1 MPWSAKTALNTF
13 VRVDAERL
21 LAGGGGRG
29 SNALVETPPMDDER
43 AELEKCW
50 PVKTGNGAWTG
61 RGMGGRRDTL
71 FFFFFFGY
79 TLCRFFSLLFSF
91 RQREARV
98 SFPFLSSKRRVG
110 GRNNLTNGIFYSIPF
125 LFSFF

>member
-61 RGMGGRRDTL
+61 RGMRGRRDTL
-71 FFFFFFGY
+71 FFFFLDIRYVASFLFFFPFGKGKP
-79 TLCRFFSLLFSF
+79 
-91 RQREARV
+91 E
-98 SFPFLSSKRRVG
+98 FPFLSSRRRGEWVDEI
-110 GRNNLTNGIFYSIPF
+110 T
-125 LFSFF
+125 

>member
-21 LAGGGGRG
+21 LAGGRG

-61 RGMGGRRDTL
+61 RGMGGRRDIL
-71 FFFFFFGY
+71 FFFFLDICYVASFLFFFLSAKGSQSF
-79 TLCRFFSLLFSF
+79 LSF
-91 RQREARV
+91 RRGEWMDEI
-98 SFPFLSSKRRVG
+98 
-110 GRNNLTNGIFYSIPF
+110 T
-125 LFSFF
+125 

>member
-1 MPWSAKTALNTF
+1 
-13 VRVDAERL
+13 
-21 LAGGGGRG
+21 
-29 SNALVETPPMDDER
+29 MDDER

-61 RGMGGRRDTL
+61 RGMGGRRDIL
-71 FFFFFFGY
+71 FFFFWIY
-79 TLCRFFSLLFSF
+79 VMSLLFSSFSF

-98 SFPFLSSKRRVG
+98 SFPFFSAKRRVG

>member
-1 MPWSAKTALNTF
+1 
-13 VRVDAERL
+13 
-21 LAGGGGRG
+21 
-29 SNALVETPPMDDER
+29 MDDER

-61 RGMGGRRDTL
+61 RGMRGRRDTL
-71 FFFFFFGY
+71 FFFFLDIRYVASFLFFFPFGKGKPE
-79 TLCRFFSLLFSF
+79 FSF
-91 RQREARV
+91 
-98 SFPFLSSKRRVG
+98 LSKRRVD